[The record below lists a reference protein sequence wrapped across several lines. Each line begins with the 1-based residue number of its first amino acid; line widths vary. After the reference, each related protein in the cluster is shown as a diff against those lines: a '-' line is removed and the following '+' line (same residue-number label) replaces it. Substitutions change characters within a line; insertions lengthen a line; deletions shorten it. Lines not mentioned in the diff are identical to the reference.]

1 MPVIFHAE
9 MAPNRHPPRDEIDAK
24 KEGLTLMTSFVK
36 KHQEIVTDV
45 LVRRDRGNQ
54 GLGTAAAVDIL
65 ETMIPSESREQLSML
80 FRCTV
85 WPAVSA
91 RLTGPVVAQAT
102 ATKRTAIT
110 VQQQWRWHTVS
121 PSGLVFIVTCF

>member
-9 MAPNRHPPRDEIDAK
+9 MAPNRHPSRDENDAK

-65 ETMIPSESREQLSML
+65 ETMIPSEAASS
-80 FRCTV
+80 FRCCFG
-85 WPAVSA
+85 A
-91 RLTGPVVAQAT
+91 LC
-102 ATKRTAIT
+102 
-110 VQQQWRWHTVS
+110 
-121 PSGLVFIVTCF
+121 GLPFLRD